1 MNRLNVCPRFFDSCV
16 LFLFQYIQ
24 FCIDECLS
32 WVSPCVA
39 WLRGPLSSTPH
50 FLHHLLPCRAH
61 TGREGFAGYC
71 FKSLAQFVDEFGPVF
86 HLFVGKLGALCPY
99 GIRRFRVGEAHE
111 AEVDEVCADSF
122 LVVRLSQKQVEHKAK
137 LCGSFS
143 TRQRSISRSCLS

>member
-1 MNRLNVCPRFFDSCV
+1 MPIVGVAVCGM
-16 LFLFQYIQ
+16 IT
-24 FCIDECLS
+24 
-32 WVSPCVA
+32 
-39 WLRGPLSSTPH
+39 GPLSSTTH
-50 FLHHLLPCRAH
+50 FLHHLLPCRTH

-122 LVVRLSQKQVEHKAK
+122 FVVRLSQKQVEHKAK
-137 LCGSFS
+137 LCGILFHEA
-143 TRQRSISRSCLS
+143 TVDKPVVLVIKPFVVRQCEMCEHP